1 MSAQSPTI
9 AWQREVGINHVGAY
23 EVSGEP
29 FASGNIVASNAHK
42 VQFPYVTR
50 WVTVINNSAQDI
62 RVGFSENGVSGS
74 NYFTVAKKDASNGGA
89 SSSGRLE
96 LKCSEIWL
104 YSPGVAGTADVVAGL
119 TSINKNKTSG
129 STGPSWSGSL
139 GVG

>member
-1 MSAQSPTI
+1 MANQSPTI
-9 AWQREVGINHVGAY
+9 AWQREVGINHTPAY
-23 EVSGEP
+23 QVSGEP
-29 FASGNIVASNAHK
+29 FASGSIVTRDAHR

-50 WVTVINNSAQDI
+50 WVTVINNSTEDV

-74 NYFTVAKKDASNGGA
+74 NYFTVAKKSANSGT

-104 YSPGVAGTADVVAGL
+104 YSPAVDGNVDVVAGL
-119 TSINKNKTSG
+119 TSIDANKTSG
-129 STGPSWSGSL
+129 SIGPSWSGSA

>member
-1 MSAQSPTI
+1 MSTQSPTI
-9 AWQREVGINHVGAY
+9 AWQREVGINHTPAY
-23 EVSGEP
+23 QVSGEP
-29 FASGNIVASNAHK
+29 FASGNIATGDAHR

-50 WVTVINNSAQDI
+50 WVTVINNSGQDV

-74 NYFTVAKKDASNGGA
+74 NYFTVAKKSTDSGT

-104 YSPGVAGTADVVAGL
+104 YSPASAGVVDVVAGL
-119 TSINKNKTSG
+119 TSINENKTSG
-129 STGPSWSGSL
+129 SAGPSWSGSA